1 MPAGLKRM
9 EAHIRE
15 SARKKGIGGKDLDD
29 YVYATLNKKGYMHG
43 SKVTAKGRKVGRK

>member
-1 MPAGLKRM
+1 MPKGLMRM

-15 SARKKGIGGKDLDD
+15 SGRKKGIGGKDLED

-43 SKVTAKGRKVGRK
+43 NKTTAKGKRVK